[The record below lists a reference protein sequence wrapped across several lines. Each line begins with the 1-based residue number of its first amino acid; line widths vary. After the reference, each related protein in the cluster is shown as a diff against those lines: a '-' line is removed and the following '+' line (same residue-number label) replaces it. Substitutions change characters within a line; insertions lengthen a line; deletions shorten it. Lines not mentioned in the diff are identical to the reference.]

1 MSGNP
6 IPEQTQQSSAL
17 NPFHLFGFTALSPP
31 KIKPAYLLKYFCLVV
46 SWGLRKDNKKKVAFR
61 PAMELAS
68 GELSGIGGKFI
79 LMTATASSSTRR
91 LLMNQ
96 LPELMNWEIILNS
109 PMRSNVSIIV
119 PLD

>member
-1 MSGNP
+1 M
-6 IPEQTQQSSAL
+6 
-17 NPFHLFGFTALSPP
+17 
-31 KIKPAYLLKYFCLVV
+31 
-46 SWGLRKDNKKKVAFR
+46 RKDNKKKVAFR

-96 LPELMNWEIILNS
+96 LPELKNWEVILNS
-109 PMRSNVSIIV
+109 PMRDNVSLIV
-119 PLD
+119 PPPERVSSKFEVILEPFAKRFLKFAL